1 MISVQWNF
9 TQLWSRTNCWYREH
23 GSISVLFCWVK
34 EPRYQ
39 TVHTV
44 QLYLYKI
51 LENANQ
57 PTESE
62 SRSVVACEW
71 TGRDGWTKRGQE
83 ETLGSDWRAL
93 YPDSY
98 YWFHR
103 VHAFVKLP
111 ELCVLNRYRFW
122 YGNYTSINLFL
133 NTIVSTLKPKWIF
146 VHAHK
151 GLIVQ
156 KSKMHDSVSVLY
168 NKGLD
173 KGLHRDHDLWPL
185 T

>member
-1 MISVQWNF
+1 MSIQWNF
-9 TQLWSRTNCWYREH
+9 TRLQSRTNCWYTKH

-39 TVHTV
+39 MVHTV
-44 QLYLYKI
+44 WLYLNKI

-62 SRSVVACEW
+62 SRSVVAWEW

-83 ETLGSDWRAL
+83 ETLGSDWRDL
-93 YPDSY
+93 YPDSC
-98 YWFHR
+98 YWFHK
-103 VHAFVKLP
+103 AYALVKLL
-111 ELCVLNRYRFW
+111 ELCILNRYRFW
-122 YGNYTSINLFL
+122 YENYTSINLFL
-133 NTIVSTLKPKWIF
+133 NTTVPILKIKWIF
-146 VHAHK
+146 VYARK

-156 KSKMHDSVSVLY
+156 KSKTQDSVSVLY